1 MARGY
6 GPGPSG
12 PGKGSGRGPGG
23 SAPDRGGSDG
33 RKPGTK
39 ICPTCRGSGRVSSGK
54 GSSPK
59 VRKSKSRTR

>member
-1 MARGY
+1 MPKGY

-12 PGKGSGRGPGG
+12 PGKGSGRGPGDG
-23 SAPDRGGSDG
+23 KHGGSDG

-54 GSSPK
+54 GSPPK
-59 VRKSKSRTR
+59 ARKSKPRTK